1 MRSNDFGT
9 LKGEWT
15 SCAAGDG
22 QDICRKT
29 CATSYIIFVGK
40 QRWSLA
46 EMTFLHSIFHLKV
59 NLQATG
65 DMTNEVFPQ
74 VESFSSS

>member
-1 MRSNDFGT
+1 VSERCVQQVMGR
-9 LKGEWT
+9 
-15 SCAAGDG
+15 
-22 QDICRKT
+22 
-29 CATSYIIFVGK
+29 IFVGK

-65 DMTNEVFPQ
+65 DMTNEVFP
-74 VESFSSS
+74 